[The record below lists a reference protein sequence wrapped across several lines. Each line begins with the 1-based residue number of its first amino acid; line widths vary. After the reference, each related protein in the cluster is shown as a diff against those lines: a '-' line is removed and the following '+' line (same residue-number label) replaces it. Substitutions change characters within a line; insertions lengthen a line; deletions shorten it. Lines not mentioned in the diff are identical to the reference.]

1 MDIDP
6 SGGCCS
12 SKLVKSHQA
21 SPHPLFLWLPS
32 PIVNPRPVKALPASP
47 WTLECDQP
55 CKTKQNSRE
64 NTSDEVMQSDF
75 VVISHHYK
83 YRSFFL
89 FLFFFR
95 GVTGKLKGITSP
107 TVSSYFSLF
116 VHVGKSS
123 FSVRVKKWAFRV
135 YPKAPE
141 RKWASPSVGNTV
153 CLCLHYI
160 PAAIES
166 QSGTVPRVVSRI
178 SIQSTKKRI
187 ESKWMTGLV
196 SPLRVWSLNCRFKG

>member
-1 MDIDP
+1 MTSITYREPKTSESTACKSLNPGMRSTMQNETEQQRKHIRWSHAKRFCGYFP
-6 SGGCCS
+6 SLQIQVS
-12 SKLVKSHQA
+12 
-21 SPHPLFLWLPS
+21 
-32 PIVNPRPVKALPASP
+32 
-47 WTLECDQP
+47 
-55 CKTKQNSRE
+55 
-64 NTSDEVMQSDF
+64 
-75 VVISHHYK
+75 
-83 YRSFFL
+83 
-89 FLFFFR
+89 FR